1 MYEVAL
7 TALISAFFVD
17 RIMIEKIYI
26 DASYLIGYNH
36 IRRLVQEI
44 ERLFVNT
51 DIFDKQWESIGLD
64 DEDLRNLQ
72 SEILKNPKIGNVIKG
87 TNGLRKIRIPLDNR
101 GKRDGARV
109 LYVDIVVTKV
119 IYLIFAY
126 SKGEKDNINQDERKA
141 FKALITEIKK
151 EYGDTQNE

>member
-1 MYEVAL
+1 M
-7 TALISAFFVD
+7 
-17 RIMIEKIYI
+17 
-26 DASYLIGYNH
+26 
-36 IRRLVQEI
+36 
-44 ERLFVNT
+44 
-51 DIFDKQWESIGLD
+51 
-64 DEDLRNLQ
+64 
-72 SEILKNPKIGNVIKG
+72 
-87 TNGLRKIRIPLDNR
+87 RKLRIPLENR

-126 SKGEKDNINQDERKA
+126 SKGEKDNITQDERKA